1 VRGLMARR
9 TLGEATLVV
18 FVAVGLALLVN
29 ALRPEPLP
37 LVAQAAYAI
46 YVPCPE
52 PAGDADP
59 IAPDEVRW
67 GDPLDLVIDARP
79 AADRQRWRAPG
90 AVAVTYD
97 FLDPVDETSVRQL
110 VRTGADRVVVYGDG
124 GLPDTGELLARE
136 LAGRGMR
143 NVHFVPGGA
152 PVLRNHEAAAGE
164 AP

>member
-1 VRGLMARR
+1 MRGLMARR
-9 TLGEATLVV
+9 TLGEAAMVV
-18 FVAVGLALLVN
+18 FVALGLALLVN

-52 PAGDADP
+52 PGGEVDP
-59 IAPDEVRW
+59 IAPNKVRW
-67 GDPLDLVIDARP
+67 GDPLDLLIDARP
-79 AADRQRWRAPG
+79 DADRELWTSQG

-97 FLDPVDETSVRQL
+97 FLDPVDEASVRRL

-143 NVHFVPGGA
+143 NVHFIPGGA
-152 PVLRNHEAAAGE
+152 PVLRDLEAASGA